1 MPSEESP
8 LRQSLS
14 IREVSALIR
23 TRLWLQI
30 IIAMVLGVA
39 VGLPLSPESGGPLAL
54 HGDTAAALGEWL
66 TLPGALFLNMIQMV
80 VIPLVA
86 TSIILGLTSAGD
98 ADFLRRAAV
107 RIVPYFVATTTVA
120 VLIGLG
126 LSLWLRPGD
135 YVQQDLL
142 TLPPGQASVDIA
154 GGAPQV
160 GAGLADT
167 IANLIPASISAASLH
182 SNMLQIVVASVFAG
196 AAIAALGQARTRTM
210 TGLLESVQQVSLKI
224 VGWAMFLAPAAVFGL
239 IADFVIRA
247 GATALAGMSAYIFTV
262 LAGLAVLLVF
272 YLLLVAVLGRT
283 SPLHFLKQ
291 VGGAQL
297 LAFSTSSSAA
307 TMPLSLKT
315 AEDRLGVKPEVAGV
329 IIPLGATVNMDG
341 TALYQVVAAVF
352 IAQMFG
358 VQMEPATLA
367 LLIVTVVGASIGSP
381 STPGVGI
388 VILAT
393 LLGGLGIPAEGVAI
407 LLGVDRLLD
416 MSRTALNVTGDLTAC
431 VIMNR
436 WL

>member
-120 VLIGLG
+120 VLIGLA
-126 LSLWLRPGD
+126 LALWLRPGD
-135 YVQQDLL
+135 YVQRDLL
-142 TLPPGQASVDIA
+142 SVPPGQASLDIA
-154 GGAPQV
+154 GGTADT
-160 GAGLADT
+160 GASLADT

-182 SNMLQIVVASVFAG
+182 NNMLQIVVASIFAG
-196 AAIAALGQARTRTM
+196 AAIAALGRLRTRTL

-262 LAGLAVLLVF
+262 LAGLAVLLMF
-272 YLLLVAVLGRT
+272 YLLLVTVLGRT

-291 VGGAQL
+291 VGSAQL

>member
-1 MPSEESP
+1 M
-8 LRQSLS
+8 RQSLS

-120 VLIGLG
+120 VLIGLA
-126 LSLWLRPGD
+126 LALWLRPGD
-135 YVQQDLL
+135 YVQRDLL
-142 TLPPGQASVDIA
+142 SVPPGQASLDIA
-154 GGAPQV
+154 GGTADT
-160 GAGLADT
+160 GASLADT

-182 SNMLQIVVASVFAG
+182 NNMLQIVVASIFAG
-196 AAIAALGQARTRTM
+196 AAIAALGRLRTRTL

-262 LAGLAVLLVF
+262 LAGLAVLLMF
-272 YLLLVAVLGRT
+272 YLLLVTVLGRT

-291 VGGAQL
+291 VGSAQL

>member
-1 MPSEESP
+1 
-8 LRQSLS
+8 
-14 IREVSALIR
+14 
-23 TRLWLQI
+23 
-30 IIAMVLGVA
+30 
-39 VGLPLSPESGGPLAL
+39 
-54 HGDTAAALGEWL
+54 
-66 TLPGALFLNMIQMV
+66 
-80 VIPLVA
+80 
-86 TSIILGLTSAGD
+86 
-98 ADFLRRAAV
+98 
-107 RIVPYFVATTTVA
+107 
-120 VLIGLG
+120 
-126 LSLWLRPGD
+126 
-135 YVQQDLL
+135 
-142 TLPPGQASVDIA
+142 
-154 GGAPQV
+154 
-160 GAGLADT
+160 
-167 IANLIPASISAASLH
+167 
-182 SNMLQIVVASVFAG
+182 
-196 AAIAALGQARTRTM
+196 M
-210 TGLLESVQQVSLKI
+210 T
-224 VGWAMFLAPAAVFGL
+224 
-239 IADFVIRA
+239 
-247 GATALAGMSAYIFTV
+247 
-262 LAGLAVLLVF
+262 
-272 YLLLVAVLGRT
+272 VLGRT

-291 VGGAQL
+291 VGSAQL

-315 AEDRLGVKPEVAGV
+315 AEDRLDVKPEVAGV

>member
-120 VLIGLG
+120 VLIGLA
-126 LSLWLRPGD
+126 LALWLRPGD
-135 YVQQDLL
+135 YVQRDLL
-142 TLPPGQASVDIA
+142 SVPPGQASLDIA
-154 GGAPQV
+154 GGTADT
-160 GAGLADT
+160 GASLADT

-182 SNMLQIVVASVFAG
+182 NNMLQIVVASIFAG
-196 AAIAALGQARTRTM
+196 AAIAALGQARTRTL

-262 LAGLAVLLVF
+262 LAGLAVLLMF
-272 YLLLVAVLGRT
+272 YLLLVTVLGRT

-291 VGGAQL
+291 VGSAQL

-315 AEDRLGVKPEVAGV
+315 AEDRLDVKPEVAGV

>member
-1 MPSEESP
+1 M
-8 LRQSLS
+8 RQSLS

-30 IIAMVLGVA
+30 VIAMVLGVA
-39 VGLPLSPESGGPLAL
+39 LGLPLSPESGGPLAL
-54 HGDTAAALGEWL
+54 DGATAAALGEWL

-120 VLIGLG
+120 VLIGLT
-126 LSLWLRPGD
+126 LALWLRPGD

-142 TLPPGQASVDIA
+142 NLPPSQASLDIA
-154 GGAPQV
+154 GAAPDTGAS
-160 GAGLADT
+160 LADT

-182 SNMLQIVVASVFAG
+182 NNMLQIVVASIFAG
-196 AAIAALGQARTRTM
+196 AAIAALGRLRTRTL
-210 TGLLESVQQVSLKI
+210 TRLLESVQQVSLKI

-262 LAGLAVLLVF
+262 LAGLAVLLAF

-315 AEDRLGVKPEVAGV
+315 AEDKLGVKPQVAGV

-358 VQMEPATLA
+358 VQLEPATLA
-367 LLIVTVVGASIGSP
+367 LLIITVVGASIGSP

-431 VIMNR
+431 LIMNR

>member
-1 MPSEESP
+1 
-8 LRQSLS
+8 
-14 IREVSALIR
+14 
-23 TRLWLQI
+23 
-30 IIAMVLGVA
+30 MVLGVA
-39 VGLPLSPESGGPLAL
+39 LGLPLSPESGGPLAL
-54 HGDTAAALGEWL
+54 DGATAAALGEWL

-120 VLIGLG
+120 VLIGLT
-126 LSLWLRPGD
+126 LALWLRPGD

-142 TLPPGQASVDIA
+142 NLPPSQASLDIA
-154 GGAPQV
+154 GAAPDTGAS
-160 GAGLADT
+160 LADT

-182 SNMLQIVVASVFAG
+182 NNMLQIVVASIFAG
-196 AAIAALGQARTRTM
+196 AAIAALGRLRTRTL
-210 TGLLESVQQVSLKI
+210 TRLLESVQQVSLKI

-262 LAGLAVLLVF
+262 LAGLAVLLAF

-315 AEDRLGVKPEVAGV
+315 AEDKLGVKPQVAGV

-358 VQMEPATLA
+358 VQLEPATLA
-367 LLIVTVVGASIGSP
+367 LLIITVVGASIGSP

-431 VIMNR
+431 LIMNR